1 MTRRTRRALPH
12 PRYAPQNRKS
22 HQSPFLEA
30 LERLG
35 SIAQKDKVMANLSA
49 VRSCAIAIAHGDAL
63 AQKETPELMLG
74 RLLVVYPT
82 TAVGPARPLGT
93 PNA

>member
-1 MTRRTRRALPH
+1 MVTRRTRRALPH

-49 VRSCAIAIAHGDAL
+49 VRSCAIAIAHDDAL
-63 AQKETPELMLG
+63 AQKETPEH
-74 RLLVVYPT
+74 
-82 TAVGPARPLGT
+82 
-93 PNA
+93 